1 MPADYG
7 FDHSATFNSNAE
19 WLDPRA
25 PPLDPTCPSPRS
37 PATTGNFSTPWC
49 NNPYWSGD
57 SSAWTVNHSLGFIAN
72 ATAARTPFYLNAWFH
87 VSHAALVPRPEQL
100 AVYDEAQTCRLCAGP
115 QCIPDAAPVQRSCP
129 SQIFMASQTDADH
142 HIGRLVAA
150 LEEHSI
156 SESTIVALST
166 DNGPEERAIF
176 VNGAGNT
183 GPFRGQKVRATIVE
197 LPVVSCEANFV

>member
-1 MPADYG
+1 
-7 FDHSATFNSNAE
+7 
-19 WLDPRA
+19 
-25 PPLDPTCPSPRS
+25 
-37 PATTGNFSTPWC
+37 
-49 NNPYWSGD
+49 
-57 SSAWTVNHSLGFIAN
+57 
-72 ATAARTPFYLNAWFH
+72 
-87 VSHAALVPRPEQL
+87 
-100 AVYDEAQTCRLCAGP
+100 
-115 QCIPDAAPVQRSCP
+115 
-129 SQIFMASQTDADH
+129 MASQTDADH

-150 LEEHSI
+150 LEQHSI